1 MSSSSEK
8 ILHQKMNKN
17 IKKRGFTII
26 ELVIVIAIIGIIVSI
41 SLPKFSAVQKDAK
54 AKADIASAKVITDAT
69 YAQIVRGEIIPGTGE
84 TSTEIVKNATGP
96 GGKIIEYLQNVP
108 IPKATPT
115 SNYTV
120 LISSEGD
127 VSVKVGSNQIYPI
140 LPIVP

>member
-54 AKADIASAKVITDAT
+54 EKADIASAKVITDAT
-69 YAQIVRGEIIPGTGE
+69 YAQIVRGEITPGTGE
-84 TSTEIVKNATGP
+84 TSTDIVKNATGP
-96 GGKIIEYLQNVP
+96 GAKIIEYLQNVP
-108 IPKATPT
+108 IPKATPA
-115 SNYTV
+115 SKFVVV
-120 LISSEGD
+120 LSAAGD
-127 VSVKVGSNQIYPI
+127 VSVKVDGVQLYPI
-140 LPIVP
+140 ANP